1 MIINKENVDI
11 EFKRIYVPE
20 LRKDIVAFANTEG
33 GTLYIGVADDGKIVG
48 VDDTDEIMLRLSGS
62 LKDSIA
68 PDIMPFVQ
76 IRALD
81 EDGKSIIVIEA
92 ASGSAKPYYL
102 KDKGLKPAGVYVRR
116 GSSSQPLSEAGIRDM
131 IVESYGKSYES
142 VRSLSQDLT
151 FVSLGREMAARSLE
165 YGEAQMRTLHLIGE
179 DGLFTNLALL
189 LSDQCEHTLK
199 IAIFQGTDDII
210 FRDHREFKGS
220 LLSQL
225 EEGYEFLDKNIAVKS
240 SIDGLRRKDER
251 DYPMA
256 AIREALLNALIH
268 RDYSFNGSTLV
279 NVYNDRIEFLSLGGL
294 VSGLSM
300 EAVMMGVS
308 QSRNSGLANVFFR
321 LRLVESY
328 GTGIKRIK
336 ALYKGSQKHAL
347 FESATGAFKTTLF
360 NLNSDSQPGQSS
372 SYQPD
377 KEKELILAI
386 AVKQGNI
393 TRRDVEAALSVGA
406 TKAYSLLTNM
416 CHDGILTMQ
425 KAGNRTQYIPTP
437 PKTAFD
443 KK

>member
-1 MIINKENVDI
+1 
-11 EFKRIYVPE
+11 
-20 LRKDIVAFANTEG
+20 
-33 GTLYIGVADDGKIVG
+33 
-48 VDDTDEIMLRLSGS
+48 
-62 LKDSIA
+62 
-68 PDIMPFVQ
+68 
-76 IRALD
+76 
-81 EDGKSIIVIEA
+81 
-92 ASGSAKPYYL
+92 
-102 KDKGLKPAGVYVRR
+102 
-116 GSSSQPLSEAGIRDM
+116 
-131 IVESYGKSYES
+131 
-142 VRSLSQDLT
+142 
-151 FVSLGREMAARSLE
+151 
-165 YGEAQMRTLHLIGE
+165 
-179 DGLFTNLALL
+179 
-189 LSDQCEHTLK
+189 
-199 IAIFQGTDDII
+199 
-210 FRDHREFKGS
+210 
-220 LLSQL
+220 
-225 EEGYEFLDKNIAVKS
+225 
-240 SIDGLRRKDER
+240 
-251 DYPMA
+251 MA

-416 CHDGILTMQ
+416 CHDGILTIQ